1 MLAAKRKKSE
11 NIFPLINLP
20 FSNSSLLPQGGFPL
34 VMAVGYILL
43 SQMVEGSCSRNVG
56 EKKHLQVASFVFVF
70 VFVSLSLYFKKYM
83 VCIV

>member
-1 MLAAKRKKSE
+1 MLAAKRKKNE

-20 FSNSSLLPQGGFPL
+20 FSNSSLLPRDGVPL
-34 VMAVGYILL
+34 VL

-70 VFVSLSLYFKKYM
+70 VFVSLSLNFKEYM
-83 VCIV
+83 ICMV